1 MSEEN
6 DIDNT
11 TSELLNHIENNRYL
25 NHDNDDNDND
35 DDNDEYEDD
44 DDDDDEDELL
54 IMEEKADSNKPHR
67 YVNPLCKPVFK
78 AGGIEIGLSQAKLFG
93 LLDENGNIILKKP
106 GGQVQQSKTEV
117 RNRINNMSK
126 PRETTIEVNEDEE
139 ETWKPSKSKE
149 AQHAMKNARCGY
161 DFIDRLND
169 RGDFL
174 DRLNISSSGISK
186 AAKAQAEADYEARL
200 DKLAC
205 PTCKKVQSFTEF
217 FENKRECGL
226 CKERFTKLKTFNASS
241 FEERMKKAAAKKE
254 EKLAEIE
261 KKAYSAPI
269 FKAKLPPGGLSE
281 SKKDKE
287 EKEVVEKKV
296 IPRKEA
302 PKPEKKI
309 VVVDRENQRNVNR
322 KKLEE
327 SPKLLE
333 ALPLTAGKPP
343 IDLLKKL
350 AAIQHEQST
359 LLRETLQLAEKKNV
373 KKEKQHQEKEE
384 EVNDNEPRKEVDPIK
399 AKFSALLDVDNF

>member
-1 MSEEN
+1 MSEEEN

-11 TSELLNHIENNRYL
+11 TSELLTHMENNRYL
-25 NHDNDDNDND
+25 NHDDDDDDDDD

-44 DDDDDEDELL
+44 EDEDELL
-54 IMEEKADSNKPHR
+54 IMEEKTDNKPHR

-93 LLDENGNIILKKP
+93 LLDADGNIILKKP

-126 PRETTIEVNEDEE
+126 PRETTTEVTEDEE

-149 AQHAMKNARCGY
+149 AQNAMKNARCGY

-174 DRLNISSSGISK
+174 DRLNISSGGISK

-241 FEERMKKAAAKKE
+241 FEDRMKKAAAKKE

-261 KKAYSAPI
+261 KKAYSAPV

-309 VVVDRENQRNVNR
+309 VVVDRENQRNINR

-333 ALPLTAGKPP
+333 ALPITAGKPP

-359 LLRETLQLAEKKNV
+359 LLRETLQIAEKKNV
-373 KKEKQHQEKEE
+373 KKDKEKQQEKEDE
-384 EVNDNEPRKEVDPIK
+384 GANEPRKEVDPIK